1 MKLIKEEETSI
12 FASHLGTVLEE
23 KASLLTQGIFGMG
36 IEGVTRKFFT
46 PPPTSPPTKPPKK

>member
-1 MKLIKEEETSI
+1 MKIIEKGNNI
-12 FASHLGTVLEE
+12 NVQFGIVLEE
-23 KASLLTQGIFGMG
+23 SASALTKGMFGMG